1 MKISSVIRPL
11 LFTLTT
17 LTTVTSCGIREDLP
31 PCPPLSVMIGVKDKN
46 YSNIDEVEKNTGL
59 DHRVDEN
66 QSFRSYIQKLYY
78 SLTNVETNEVVFT
91 RHLHEVQ
98 GDNQLATAYIPEDL
112 PFGTYAITV
121 WGNIDN
127 ETPVQDNG
135 RYYTMHTNE
144 VEGYDVYMTND
155 TLTYDYENANYTVE
169 LKRVKGKLIVQGVD
183 LPPEI
188 RWSRKEIT
196 HLSMYAG
203 RHGLYAG
210 SGNVVDVTTWGEEPE
225 IVTNTVL
232 APTADGEQST
242 VKFDLYDNEAMTDP
256 RMSTGNIGI
265 NIDRNRIEV
274 VRIKY
279 DEEADK
285 LKVYLLVNAGWE
297 QVHELDIE
305 K

>member
-1 MKISSVIRPL
+1 MNKL
-11 LFTLTT
+11 KYTLIVALATT
-17 LTTVTSCGIREDLP
+17 LLTGCVREDIE

-169 LKRVKGKLIVQGVD
+169 LERVKGKLIVQGVD

-210 SGNVVDVTTWGEEPE
+210 SGDVVDVTTWGEGPE

-285 LKVYLLVNAGWE
+285 LNVYLLVNAGWE

>member
-1 MKISSVIRPL
+1 MNKL
-11 LFTLTT
+11 KYTLIVALATT
-17 LTTVTSCGIREDLP
+17 LLTGCVREDIE

-169 LKRVKGKLIVQGVD
+169 LERVKGKLIVQGVD

-210 SGNVVDVTTWGEEPE
+210 SGDVVDVTTWGEEPE

-242 VKFDLYDNEAMTDP
+242 VKFGLYDV
-256 RMSTGNIGI
+256 RQRSH
-265 NIDRNRIEV
+265 DRPAHVYRQYWNQHRPQPH
-274 VRIKY
+274 RGGKN
-279 DEEADK
+279 
-285 LKVYLLVNAGWE
+285 KV
-297 QVHELDIE
+297 
-305 K
+305 

>member
-1 MKISSVIRPL
+1 MNKLKYTFIVALATVL
-11 LFTLTT
+11 LTGC
-17 LTTVTSCGIREDLP
+17 VREDIE
-31 PCPPLSVMIGVKDKN
+31 PCPPLSIMIGVKDKN

-66 QSFRSYIQKLYY
+66 LSFRSYIQKLYY
-78 SLTNVETNEVVFT
+78 SLTNIKTNEVVFT
-91 RHLHEVQ
+91 QHLHEVQ
-98 GDNQLATAYIPEDL
+98 GDNQLATAYVPEDL
-112 PFGTYAITV
+112 PFGTYVITI

-127 ETPVQDNG
+127 EAPVQDNG

-188 RWSRKEIT
+188 SWSRKEIT
-196 HLSMYAG
+196 HLSTYAG
-203 RHGLYAG
+203 RNGLYAG
-210 SGNVVDVTTWGEEPE
+210 SGDVVNVTTWGKEPE

-232 APTADGEQST
+232 APTAGGEHST
-242 VKFDLYDNEAMTDP
+242 VNFNLYDNEAMTDP

-274 VRIKY
+274 VKLKY
-279 DEEADK
+279 DEGADK
-285 LKVYLLVNAGWE
+285 LNVYLLVNAGWE

>member
-1 MKISSVIRPL
+1 
-11 LFTLTT
+11 
-17 LTTVTSCGIREDLP
+17 
-31 PCPPLSVMIGVKDKN
+31 MIGIKDKN

-210 SGNVVDVTTWGEEPE
+210 SGDVVDVTTWGEEPE